1 MIQLIWKKKVNVPTT
16 KCAMK
21 LQLSPLTQNIHW
33 GNIQENIN
41 YGNQNVFQEEGQ
53 KILVLVNVANVAM
66 ATKNETY
73 NMEIWTVISWDIK
86 SVSE

>member
-1 MIQLIWKKKVNVPTT
+1 MLEMLPHLKRKVNVPTT

-53 KILVLVNVANVAM
+53 KILVLVNVAM
-66 ATKNETY
+66 ATKLKMKLTTWKYEL
-73 NMEIWTVISWDIK
+73 S
-86 SVSE
+86 